1 LSKYYS
7 KLVYCLPIALVLVL
21 LVVMQLAH
29 HHWDLA
35 WDRLAIEQG
44 SYWRIISGQ
53 FVHNNTAHLV
63 LNALASLLVYVLMRE
78 LVSAIQFIIHVF
90 FIALLTGLVLYLF
103 EPVLNYYLGFSAVLH
118 GLVAAYAVI
127 KLPQDKY
134 FGGLIV
140 ILLLVKLGFAESPE
154 TADLIGIRVA
164 TEAHLWGVVSGVVS
178 GFLQAQICKRC
189 QQP

>member
-1 LSKYYS
+1 MSKYYS

-21 LVVMQLAH
+21 LVVTQLAH

-63 LNALASLLVYVLMRE
+63 LNAVASLLVYVLMRE
-78 LVSAIQFIIHVF
+78 LVSGIQFIIHVF
-90 FIALLTGLVLYLF
+90 FIALLTGLALYLF
-103 EPVLNYYLGFSAVLH
+103 EPVLDYYLGFSAVLH

-140 ILLLVKLGFAESPE
+140 ILLWVKLGFAESPE

-189 QQP
+189 Q

>member
-7 KLVYCLPIALVLVL
+7 KLVYYLPIAFVLVL
-21 LVVMQLAH
+21 LVVMQLVH

-63 LNALASLLVYVLMRE
+63 LNAVGGLLVYVLMRE
-78 LVSAIQFIIHVF
+78 LVSGIQFIIHVF

-103 EPVLNYYLGFSAVLH
+103 EPVLDYYLGFSAVLH

-127 KLPQDKY
+127 KLPQDNY
-134 FGGLIV
+134 FGGLIL

-178 GFLQAQICKRC
+178 GLIQVQICKRW
-189 QQP
+189 QQS

>member
-7 KLVYCLPIALVLVL
+7 KLVYCLPIAFVLVL